1 MLAIGTG
8 GCSLETDV
16 NCAGCGAR
24 LIVWLSQ
31 ALGCNQGTHPSCEPN
46 TNNRMRSYVD
56 ETRDLTICIAI
67 MDV

>member
-31 ALGCNQGTHPSCEPN
+31 ALGCRPPVEPIKAHIPPAN
-46 TNNRMRSYVD
+46 PTP
-56 ETRDLTICIAI
+56 TIKRDLTSMKYEI
-67 MDV
+67 